1 MTNCL
6 TASCLLPAACL
17 AACLLHA
24 TCLLL
29 LLLLSNSSGRLS
41 DFGVAASA
49 MVPRLFGFLNELKS
63 KSTAE
68 AVANTTLQNES
79 TFPCRNCTVTLAS
92 NGQQQRATARG
103 NSKGQ
108 LATATGTPSADRLSV
123 FMARPKLTTSHRP
136 PARHH
141 HQQQP
146 SSNCCSWSSQAATV
160 AAASSSS
167 IIQHHPTLG
176 SLWHRFANR
185 GSSIIVAVCCGC

>member
-1 MTNCL
+1 MQHACCCCCCL
-6 TASCLLPAACL
+6 TVAVASLISALL
-17 AACLLHA
+17 
-24 TCLLL
+24 
-29 LLLLSNSSGRLS
+29 
-41 DFGVAASA
+41 
-49 MVPRLFGFLNELKS
+49 PRLFGFLNELKS

-92 NGQQQRATARG
+92 SSNGEQQGATARG

-141 HQQQP
+141 HHHQQP